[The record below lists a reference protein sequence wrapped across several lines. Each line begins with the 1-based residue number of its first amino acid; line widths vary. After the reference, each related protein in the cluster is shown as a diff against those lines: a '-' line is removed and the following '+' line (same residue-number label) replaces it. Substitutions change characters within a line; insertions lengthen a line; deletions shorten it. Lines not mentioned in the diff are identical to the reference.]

1 MTAKLEFEYAPRRT
15 LGLSGH
21 AKAMELR
28 GKKAWCIVSIQKLKC
43 CKKIINSGE
52 LWILQDFKGF
62 IKRKLLK
69 GKCTVCG
76 DDVCMQIMTNASTN
90 KTYFNV
96 YTGIEAVK
104 TIYREKKR
112 KVMTFPNI
120 KSSALFGFVYGT
132 NTEIKN
138 KKGEVTQIRQY
149 STDFKTAKKTL
160 TKTLIKP

>member
-1 MTAKLEFEYAPRRT
+1 MTAKLEFKYAPCGT

-21 AKAMELR
+21 AKAMEIQ
-28 GKKAWCIVSIQKLKC
+28 GKKAWCIVSIQELKC
-43 CKKIINSGE
+43 CKQIINSGE

-62 IKRKLLK
+62 TKRKLLK
-69 GKCTVCG
+69 GKCTICG

-112 KVMTFPNI
+112 IITTFPNI
-120 KSSALFGFVYGT
+120 KSSALFGFVYGI
-132 NTEIKN
+132 NKEIRN

-149 STDFKTAKKTL
+149 STDFKTNKKIL